1 MQAEAD
7 ARAQRLAAFD
17 EAFSARGV
25 GTVGADM
32 LLQSS
37 DPATAAAALAA
48 GGDGTPAHANTA
60 LTGRADSGALSY
72 TTGVMSS
79 GTGKLR
85 DLLLDHLETDTVC
98 YRIDP
103 DMAGEREWWS

>member
-1 MQAEAD
+1 M
-7 ARAQRLAAFD
+7 AAFD
-17 EAFSARGV
+17 EAFTARGI

-32 LLQSS
+32 LLQSA
-37 DPATAAAALAA
+37 DPATAALAA
-48 GGDGTPAHANTA
+48 GGGPAHANTA
-60 LTGRADSGALSY
+60 VTGRADSGALSY
-72 TTGVMSS
+72 TTGVMST

-103 DMAGEREWWS
+103 DMAGEWWWS